1 MMNRTK
7 ILTTT
12 IFLLILSSC
21 SNSPADK
28 VEGVTSTYCECIA
41 NAANIKAKAKCLKDA
56 ASSYK
61 EIAKEATKEN
71 MPELKQA
78 YNDGMK
84 ACK

>member
-1 MMNRTK
+1 MIPETS
-7 ILTTT
+7 
-12 IFLLILSSC
+12 LL
-21 SNSPADK
+21 A
-28 VEGVTSTYCECIA
+28 
-41 NAANIKAKAKCLKDA
+41 
-56 ASSYK
+56 YK